1 MDFALND
8 EQKSLRDATRRFA
21 DDELAP
27 KASAADEAN
36 ETNME
41 NIEQLAE
48 LGYLGL
54 TIPEEYDGAELDA
67 VSYAICVEELSR
79 ADAVAGL
86 IVSVNLSLVADA
98 ILKFGSDEQKKKYL
112 PGLAMGE
119 SIGAFLLTEPEAGTD
134 AGGVKSTAVKDG
146 DSYVINGDKCF
157 ITNAS
162 FAGTFIVIA
171 STDPDAG
178 SKGLTAFIVDADS
191 DGITIGKRFDK
202 LGIRG
207 ADVCEVYFEDC
218 KVPAEDLLGEE
229 NKGLKVALTV
239 LDGGRIGIS
248 AQAVGIAQAA
258 LDEAVKYS
266 AERKQFGVT
275 INSFQAIQFKLAD
288 MALMIDAARLL
299 YLRAAWLKDQGA
311 NFSKEA
317 AMAKLAA
324 GRAANHCANEAV
336 QIHGGYGYMK
346 EYTVERLFRDARIT
360 EIYEGTSQVQQMIIS
375 SAVIK
380 DA

>member
-1 MDFALND
+1 MDFSLDA
-8 EQKSLRDATRRFA
+8 EQISLRDATRRFA
-21 DDELAP
+21 EDELAP
-27 KASAADEAN
+27 KASEADEAN
-36 ETNME
+36 ETNMG

-54 TIPEEYDGAELDA
+54 TIPEEYDGAELDT

-79 ADAVAGL
+79 ADATAGL
-86 IVSVNLSLVADA
+86 VVSVNLSLVADA
-98 ILKFGSDEQKKKYL
+98 ILKFGTDEQKTKYL
-112 PGLAMGE
+112 PGLATGE
-119 SIGAFLLTEPEAGTD
+119 SIGSFLLTEPEAGTD

-146 DSYVINGDKCF
+146 DNYVINGDKCF

-162 FAGTFIVIA
+162 FAGTFVVIA
-171 STDPDAG
+171 ATDPTAG
-178 SKGLTAFIVDADS
+178 SKGLTAFIVEADS

-207 ADVCEVYFEDC
+207 ADVREVHFENC
-218 KVPAEDLLGEE
+218 KVPAINMLGEE

-239 LDGGRIGIS
+239 LDGGRIGIA

-258 LDEAVKYS
+258 LDEAVSYS
-266 AERKQFGVT
+266 AQRKQFGVT

-288 MALMIDAARLL
+288 MALLIDAARLL

-311 NFSKEA
+311 NYSKEA

>member
-21 DDELAP
+21 EDELAP
-27 KASAADEAN
+27 KASEADEAN

-54 TIPEEYDGAELDA
+54 TIHEEYDGAELEA
-67 VSYAICVEELSR
+67 VRYGICVEELSR

-86 IVSVNLSLVADA
+86 VVSVNLSLVAGS
-98 ILKFGSDEQKKKYL
+98 ILKFGSDEQKTKYL
-112 PGLAMGE
+112 PGLATGE
-119 SIGAFLLTEPEAGTD
+119 SIGAFLLTEPDAGTD
-134 AGGVKSTAVKDG
+134 AGAVKTTAVKDG
-146 DSYVINGDKCF
+146 DNYVLSGDKCF

-162 FAGTFIVIA
+162 FAGTFVVIA

-178 SKGLTAFIVDADS
+178 SKGLTAFIVDAAS

-207 ADVCEVYFEDC
+207 ADVREVHLEDC
-218 KVPAEDLLGEE
+218 KVPAENMLSEE

-239 LDGGRIGIS
+239 LDGGRIGIA

-299 YLRAAWLKDQGA
+299 YLRAAWLKDQGG

-375 SAVIK
+375 SAIIK